1 MQHLKDLK
9 RKFNNW
15 RASKLTLAEP
25 VPNKLWQEVKQ
36 ALEHIKPGLLCRELG
51 ITQYQMRLHCG
62 FVKKQPEPSYGDKFI
77 EIVPENKK
85 TNLSQINKIAIPELT
100 ELEKHEIL
108 FVINN
113 HPITLKLSAN
123 NLLTVLRNL
132 KEVL

>member
-9 RKFNNW
+9 RKFSNW
-15 RASKLTLAEP
+15 RANKLTLAEP

-36 ALEHIKPGLLCRELG
+36 ALEHIRPGLLCSELG
-51 ITQYQMRLHCG
+51 ITQYQMRLYCG
-62 FVKKQPEPSYGDKFI
+62 FVRKQLEPCYGDKFI
-77 EIVPENKK
+77 EITPENKK
-85 TNLSQINKIAIPELT
+85 TTLSQINKIAIPELT

-123 NLLTVLRNL
+123 NLLTVLRDL